1 MDPKGREIAG
11 YRMHAFVCGHT
22 RPEGSARGCCSE
34 KISELMKE
42 FKLATKEKGIKDV
55 RVQKSGCLDFC
66 ENPALLASFIHKASG
81 SKSPRKPIPSLVE
94 YMDGGKLPTQFLL
107 DLKVSILGLVAPHA

>member
-34 KISELMKE
+34 KKSLELMKE
-42 FKLATKEKGIKDV
+42 FKLATKEKESKMSESRNQV
-55 RVQKSGCLDFC
+55 AWTFVKM
-66 ENPALLASFIHKASG
+66 ALHASFIHKASG
-81 SKSPRKPIPSLVE
+81 SKSPRKLFLV
-94 YMDGGKLPTQFLL
+94 
-107 DLKVSILGLVAPHA
+107 